1 MVGWEADTLAPMV
14 GSVSA
19 SGRSCIPRGRGG
31 GSFGEPSGD
40 ALVLGMLGAPP
51 RVGETEHAS
60 AVTLGSG
67 GLAANSGTT
76 RLGLGGDIDLF
87 PLELPDALLA
97 TDASGLREISL
108 GKLRNQLGYNF
119 FTGCG
124 VN

>member
-1 MVGWEADTLAPMV
+1 MVFWEAETLAPII

-19 SGRSCIPRGRGG
+19 SRRSCIPRGGGG
-31 GSFGEPSGD
+31 GSSGEPSGD
-40 ALVLGMLGAPP
+40 DLVRGVLGAPQ
-51 RVGETEHAS
+51 RAGETEHAS
-60 AVTLGSG
+60 AVILGSG

-108 GKLRNQLGYNF
+108 GKL
-119 FTGCG
+119 
-124 VN
+124 